1 MSGHLVGKTALVTG
15 ATSGIGFHTAL
26 GLAREGAHVIL
37 GGRDEERARKSVK
50 VIRRETE
57 APRIDYLI
65 ADMSSMAGVRSFAE
79 QILNQYSRLDILV
92 NNVGGL
98 FFTRQISEDGYEKTF
113 ALNHLSYFLL
123 TELLKDLLIA
133 SAPARIVNVSSTA
146 HQNSQIDFEDLHSTR
161 RYRGMTAYGQS
172 KLANLM
178 FTYELARRLA
188 DTGVTANA
196 LHPGFVRTALGMKN
210 SNPVLA
216 ALIWLVFR
224 AGMSAERGAR
234 TSLLLASSPELE
246 EVTGKY
252 YSAGNQVRS
261 SRMSYDKAAA
271 ARLWDLS
278 EELTGLR

>member
-26 GLAREGAHVIL
+26 GLARDGAHVIL
-37 GGRDEERARKSVK
+37 GGRDEERARRSVG

-79 QILNQYSRLDILV
+79 QVLNQYSRLDILV

-98 FFTRQISEDGYEKTF
+98 FLTRQISEDGYEKTF

-123 TELLKDLLIA
+123 TELLNDLLIA

-146 HQNSQIDFEDLHSTR
+146 HLRSRINFEDLQSTR

-172 KLANLM
+172 KLANLL

-196 LHPGFVRTALGMKN
+196 LHPGFVRTALGRKN
-210 SNPVLA
+210 ANPVLG

-224 AGMSAERGAR
+224 AGMSAEYGAR
-234 TSLLLASSPELE
+234 TSLLLAGSPALE

-252 YSAGNQVRS
+252 YSAGNQIRS
-261 SRMSYDKAAA
+261 SRSSYDKAAA
-271 ARLWDLS
+271 AKLWDLS

>member
-1 MSGHLVGKTALVTG
+1 MSEHLVGKTALVTG

-37 GGRDEERARKSVK
+37 GGRDEERARKSVE

-98 FFTRQISEDGYEKTF
+98 FLTRQISEDGYEKTF

-146 HQNSQIDFEDLHSTR
+146 HQNSQINFEDLHSTR

-172 KLANLM
+172 KLANLL
-178 FTYELARRLA
+178 FTYELATRLA

-224 AGMSAERGAR
+224 AGMSPERGAR

>member
-1 MSGHLVGKTALVTG
+1 M
-15 ATSGIGFHTAL
+15 
-26 GLAREGAHVIL
+26 E
-37 GGRDEERARKSVK
+37 

-79 QILNQYSRLDILV
+79 QVLNQYSRLDILV

-98 FFTRQISEDGYEKTF
+98 FLTRQISEDGYEKTF

-123 TELLKDLLIA
+123 TELLNDLLIA

-146 HQNSQIDFEDLHSTR
+146 HLRSRINFEDLQSTR
-161 RYRGMTAYGQS
+161 RYRAMTAYGQS
-172 KLANLM
+172 KLANLL

-196 LHPGFVRTALGMKN
+196 LHPGFVRTALGRKN
-210 SNPVLA
+210 ANPVLG

-224 AGMSAERGAR
+224 AGISAEYGAR

-261 SRMSYDKAAA
+261 SRSSYDKAAA
-271 ARLWDLS
+271 AKLWDLS

>member
-1 MSGHLVGKTALVTG
+1 LVGKTALVTG

-26 GLAREGAHVIL
+26 GLARDGAHVIL
-37 GGRDEERARKSVK
+37 GGRDEERARKSVE

-79 QILNQYSRLDILV
+79 QVLNQYSRLDILV

-98 FFTRQISEDGYEKTF
+98 FLTRQISEDGYEKTF

-123 TELLKDLLIA
+123 TELLNDLLIA

-146 HQNSQIDFEDLHSTR
+146 HLRSRINFEDLQSTR

-172 KLANLM
+172 KLANLL

-196 LHPGFVRTALGMKN
+196 LHPGFVRTALGRKN
-210 SNPVLA
+210 ANPVLG

-224 AGMSAERGAR
+224 AGISAEHGAR
-234 TSLLLASSPELE
+234 TSLLLAGSPALE

-252 YSAGNQVRS
+252 YSAGNQIRS
-261 SRMSYDKAAA
+261 SRSSYDKAAA
-271 ARLWDLS
+271 AKLWDLS
-278 EELTGLR
+278 EELTALR

>member
-26 GLAREGAHVIL
+26 GLARDGAHVIL
-37 GGRDEERARKSVK
+37 GGRDEERARKSVE

-65 ADMSSMAGVRSFAE
+65 ADMSSMAGVRSLAE
-79 QILNQYSRLDILV
+79 QVLNQYSRLDILV

-98 FFTRQISEDGYEKTF
+98 FLTRQISEDGYEKTF

-123 TELLKDLLIA
+123 TELLNDLLIA

-146 HQNSQIDFEDLHSTR
+146 HLRSRINFEDLQSTR
-161 RYRGMTAYGQS
+161 RYRAMTAYGQS
-172 KLANLM
+172 KLANLL

-196 LHPGFVRTALGMKN
+196 LHPGFVRTALGRKN
-210 SNPVLA
+210 ATPVLG

-224 AGMSAERGAR
+224 AGISAEYGAR

-261 SRMSYDKAAA
+261 SRSSYDKAAA
-271 ARLWDLS
+271 AKLWDLS